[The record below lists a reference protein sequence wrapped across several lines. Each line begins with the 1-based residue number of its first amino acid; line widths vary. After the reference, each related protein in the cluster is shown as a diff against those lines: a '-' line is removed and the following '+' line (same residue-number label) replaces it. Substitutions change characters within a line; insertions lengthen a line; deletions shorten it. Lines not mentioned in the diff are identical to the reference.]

1 MDVDTRFSSYHSCC
15 DLPYCM
21 HALFFSL
28 HSNAL
33 IHPVSSLPP
42 VDPVPGAAARGAGQ
56 APGNP
61 GGGAEEG
68 GGQAV
73 VCGQGEDWS
82 GS

>member
-1 MDVDTRFSSYHSCC
+1 MWTQGFPVITAAVTYLTAH
-15 DLPYCM
+15 LI
-21 HALFFSL
+21 FFL
-28 HSNAL
+28 QSNAL